1 MENINTNSK
10 KAKDNLTGT
19 NLEAIKQNNNKAK
32 EEKDGDTQNNWI
44 SNYSR
49 IKNINFIK
57 IIIKD
62 YEPAPILQKME
73 LIRHKNEFNISQM
86 INHYNNNKMHQRY
99 KTSNKLEQNSLRL
112 NSNLTENNEQK
123 KQVNTA
129 RYQNLKIILK

>member
-1 MENINTNSK
+1 
-10 KAKDNLTGT
+10 
-19 NLEAIKQNNNKAK
+19 
-32 EEKDGDTQNNWI
+32 
-44 SNYSR
+44 
-49 IKNINFIK
+49 
-57 IIIKD
+57 
-62 YEPAPILQKME
+62 ME

-99 KTSNKLEQNSLRL
+99 KTSNKLEQISLRL